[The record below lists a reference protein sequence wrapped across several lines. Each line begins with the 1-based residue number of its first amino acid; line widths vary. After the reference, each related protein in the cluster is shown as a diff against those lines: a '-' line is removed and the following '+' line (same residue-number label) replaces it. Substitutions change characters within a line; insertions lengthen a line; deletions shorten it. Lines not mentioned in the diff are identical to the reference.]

1 MEEDKIT
8 IICPQCRKK
17 TRIPNVGVPTRTVK
31 CSSCQFKGSLML
43 FQIDTPKLTTSNSN
57 IQRGTPT
64 VVDSTSYRQT
74 SSNSNSGATIIEQ
87 HSNIGGCNTI
97 EQDGGTM
104 IESLRVATPP
114 SIGCLQVISTGQ
126 KYTLKQGTNI
136 IGRQHP
142 TSQATIQI
150 ATNDGYMSRQ
160 HMRIDVLPA
169 GNHLEYR
176 ISDNNSTNKVTL
188 NGKLLNPGDIVMLR
202 SEDRITIGHT
212 DFLFTI

>member
-17 TRIPNVGVPTRTVK
+17 TRIPNAGVPTRTVK
-31 CSSCQFKGSLML
+31 CASCQFKGSLML
-43 FQIDTPKLTTSNSN
+43 FQIDTPKPAASNN

-64 VVDSTSYRQT
+64 VIDSSSYRQNP
-74 SSNSNSGATIIEQ
+74 SNTNSGATIIEQ
-87 HSNIGGCNTI
+87 RSNTNGCTTIGQN
-97 EQDGGTM
+97 GGTM
-104 IESLRVATPP
+104 IESPRVATTP
-114 SIGCLQVISTGQ
+114 SIGYLQIVLTGQ
-126 KYTLKQGTNI
+126 KYVLKQGTNI

-160 HMRIDVLPA
+160 HMKIDVLPA
-169 GNHLEYR
+169 GNHMEYR

-188 NGKLLNPGDIVMLR
+188 NGKQLNPGDIVMLR
-202 SEDRITIGHT
+202 SGDKITIGHT
-212 DFLFTI
+212 DLLFTI